1 MYIIL
6 MLSVLLPAIADKFT
20 DGFFF
25 CPRKKYT
32 FCYETSVN
40 NRTGAVKVN
49 YNSRITGQIIGML
62 RTQRGMSQE
71 VLSGLAGVARSH
83 LAMIENGSKN
93 ANVDTLWRISSAL
106 GMRMSDLMRMVE
118 NEITNQKVSE

>member
-1 MYIIL
+1 M
-6 MLSVLLPAIADKFT
+6 
-20 DGFFF
+20 
-25 CPRKKYT
+25 
-32 FCYETSVN
+32 
-40 NRTGAVKVN
+40 N
-49 YNSRITGQIIGML
+49 YDSRITGQMIGIL

-106 GMRMSDLMRMVE
+106 GIRMSELMQMVE
-118 NEITNQKVSE
+118 DEITRQELSK

>member
-1 MYIIL
+1 
-6 MLSVLLPAIADKFT
+6 
-20 DGFFF
+20 
-25 CPRKKYT
+25 
-32 FCYETSVN
+32 
-40 NRTGAVKVN
+40 
-49 YNSRITGQIIGML
+49 ML

-118 NEITNQKVSE
+118 NEITNPKVSE